1 MFLRFEM
8 EFKKILVAAM
18 LACTVASAG
27 CVSDSYR
34 YGIDATIS
42 QARPHAPESTNPIS
56 HGVAQ
61 PKVDKLESIVQSP
74 KRLFRKL
81 ARRPAL
87 DPNDEEDQRA
97 AAVDVASKYLAANG
111 LNDIQ
116 IDVRVYQPREQ
127 WERLQSNEDIKPI
140 WKYTGGTL
148 NWLRYSILPMR
159 AFHSDHYDPFT
170 NTLNL
175 NSTQASKAI
184 YESALAKEYQRH
196 RRIGVGAYAILQ
208 YVPFVPV
215 YHNGK
220 ASSDV
225 LTYSEHH
232 LDGELTDELYPL
244 AYSRLGST
252 VVSESLSVVTLSPN
266 LPIFTGPLL
275 RVAGGTAGRSTG
287 TTLARNKKD

>member
-1 MFLRFEM
+1 MDFR
-8 EFKKILVAAM
+8 KILSAA
-18 LACTVASAG
+18 LLFGAIASVG
-27 CVSDSYR
+27 CISDAYR
-34 YGIDATIS
+34 YGIDAASS
-42 QARPHAPESTNPIS
+42 QAQPLAHESTNPIS

-61 PKVDKLESIVQSP
+61 PKVDKIESFVQSP
-74 KRLFRKL
+74 KTFFRKL

-87 DPNDEEDQRA
+87 DPKDEEEQRA
-97 AAVDVASKYLAANG
+97 AAVDVATKYLAANG
-111 LNDIQ
+111 LNEIF

-127 WERLQSNEDIKPI
+127 WERLKSNEDIKPI

-148 NWLRYSILPMR
+148 GWLRYSILPLR
-159 AFHSDHYDPFT
+159 ALRSDHYDPFT

-175 NSTQASKAI
+175 NSTQVSKAI

-196 RRIGVGAYAILQ
+196 RQMGVGAYAILQ

-215 YHNGK
+215 YHNAK
-220 ASSDV
+220 ATSDV

-244 AYSRLGST
+244 TYSRLGST

-266 LPIFTGPLL
+266 APIFTGPLL